1 MRFYKATSFLF
12 PRHYPARMFALCFGS
27 VHIPL
32 ITFLIF
38 EAVRGQW
45 HWSIFFALLAATV
58 VGSAAAI
65 LGIWGLLA
73 PMQEATRSLRALRD
87 GDLARPVP
95 IGGPDMAGQLL
106 ESVAHAAR
114 STAEKLNSLQDIAT
128 TDLLT
133 GLANRRG
140 FTEALH
146 KRGSGTGTLALLD
159 GNRFKRIND
168 EHGHIEGDR
177 VLRSMAERIAQ
188 TISQSDIAARWGGD
202 EFVIFFP
209 DKEATEANFQL
220 ERLRLTMRRRPLAR
234 VHGAPVSFAFGLTSI
249 TPEDWSDI
257 DAAIARADKALYEE
271 KRGISEMVGA

>member
-12 PRHYPARMFALCFGS
+12 PRHYPARMFALCFGA

-38 EAVRGQW
+38 QAIRGEW
-45 HWSIFFALLAATV
+45 HWGIFFALLIATV

-87 GDLARPVP
+87 GDHSRPVP

-114 STAEKLNSLQDIAT
+114 STAEKMDSLQDIAT

-140 FTEALH
+140 FTEALRE
-146 KRGSGTGTLALLD
+146 RGSGKGTLALLD

-177 VLRSMAERIAQ
+177 VLRAMAERIAG
-188 TISQSDIAARWGGD
+188 TISDSEIAARWGGD

-209 DKEATEANFQL
+209 DKEVTEANYQL

-234 VHGAPVSFAFGLTSI
+234 VDGVPVSFAFGLTAV
-249 TPEDWSDI
+249 TPEDWDNL

-271 KRGISEMVGA
+271 KRGVQEMVDA

>member
-45 HWSIFFALLAATV
+45 HWGIFFALLAATV

-87 GDLARPVP
+87 GDLSRPVP

-234 VHGAPVSFAFGLTSI
+234 VDGAPVSFAFGLTSI